1 MVDRVRARRQP
12 RVAGPSTRGMRWCI
26 GCRERFPREA
36 LIRLVCDPGGAI
48 VVDRHLKAPGRGAH
62 LCYDTSCIEQ
72 ACRRRAFG
80 RAFKRSVAPID
91 AETLR
96 GSALAAVEARI
107 TDGLAIG
114 RRAGWTRSGMD
125 VLERQRA
132 RLRALVV
139 ATDASPA
146 TAQRLAGWGDP
157 ETCPLFEFGDRHRLG
172 ATQGQM
178 QRVAVGIS
186 DPGLA
191 ERLRLEFTR
200 RDQLLVAA

>member
-1 MVDRVRARRQP
+1 
-12 RVAGPSTRGMRWCI
+12 MRSCI
-26 GCRERFPREA
+26 GCRQRFPREA
-36 LIRLVCDPGGAI
+36 LIRLVCDPAGQ
-48 VVDRHLKAPGRGAH
+48 VVIDRHLKAPGRGAH
-62 LCYDTSCIEQ
+62 LCYDMSCIHQ

-80 RAFKRSVAPID
+80 RAFKRAVRPID
-91 AETLR
+91 AEALT
-96 GSALAAVEARI
+96 SAALEAIEARI

-125 VLERQRA
+125 VLERQRK
-132 RLRALVV
+132 RLHTLVI
-139 ATDASPA
+139 ANDASPA
-146 TAQRLAGWGDP
+146 TAKRLTGWGDP
-157 ETCPLFEFGDRHRLG
+157 ERCPVFVFGDRQQLG

-191 ERLRLEFTR
+191 ERLQLEFTR